1 MQMKK
6 LIDMRENGAT
16 YQEIADAVGIS
27 KQRVH
32 QIMLKNFPE
41 MKGMRRNHF
50 DIERII
56 YKGIYDYFKS
66 HPYESLASFIRKIYG
81 HYGNEAKKIKGF
93 ITGASNKT
101 FYTVSQIQRMCE
113 ITGSSFEELFALRE
127 DKSNDR

>member
-1 MQMKK
+1 MKMSEIIEK
-6 LIDMRENGAT
+6 RKNGAT

-32 QIMLKNFPE
+32 RIMLKNSPE

-66 HPYESLASFIRKIYG
+66 HPYESLSSFVVRIYGYTGNYISTIRDFITGVCTSRLSVERIRKI
-81 HYGNEAKKIKGF
+81 
-93 ITGASNKT
+93 
-101 FYTVSQIQRMCE
+101 CE
-113 ITGSSFEELFALRE
+113 IVGMPFEKVFER
-127 DKSNDR
+127 RC